1 MKYVGIDWGGEVH
14 VVALADATG
23 ELLEEWE
30 VEHTPG
36 AIQAL
41 LKHLKDKGGSAEIC
55 IAIEPGS
62 PLLMTQLLHDGY
74 ALYPINPKQADRW
87 RDRYCPSGA
96 KDDRRDAIV
105 LARALA
111 SDIQHLQKL
120 EPESDLSQELLFRA
134 HARTRLVQQRVAL
147 GNRLRESLKRYY
159 PMILNLGRS
168 AHDPFFLALL
178 LAYPDAE
185 KAARSHRGRIAKI
198 IKKHRLRALSP
209 DDVRAVLH
217 GPAFPVAPA
226 DLAAHRDE
234 AMDLVVQIQ
243 ELNKQVSQSVERM
256 EKLFEDH
263 PDRVLLLSL
272 KGMGIITAIRVGI
285 GLGSNRV
292 QRLEPSII
300 QCHAGTAPVTKST
313 GRKRRKGGQPRNY
326 GTHRVLMRRCCD
338 RDIQAGANQWAAGS
352 MIGSRWAQAYYAQLR
367 EKGNRHN
374 AALRALGNKWVKIL
388 VAVLK
393 SREPYDEER
402 HIRDLVSARV
412 PWAQGLLP
420 AEN

>member
-14 VVALADATG
+14 VVALANATG

-30 VEHTPG
+30 VEHTPQ
-36 AIQAL
+36 AVEAL
-41 LKHLKDKGGSAEIC
+41 LSRLKGLGGSAEIC
-55 IAIEPGS
+55 IALEPGS
-62 PLLMTQLLHDGY
+62 PLLMTQLLGEGY
-74 ALYPINPKQADRW
+74 VLYPINPKQADRW

-96 KDDRRDAIV
+96 KDDRRDAMV

-111 SDIQHLQKL
+111 SDVQHLQKL
-120 EPESDLSQELLFRA
+120 EPESELSQELLFRA
-134 HARTRLVQQRVAL
+134 HARTRLVQQRVAQ
-147 GNRLRESLKRYY
+147 GNRLRDILKRYY
-159 PMILNLGRS
+159 PMILDLGRS
-168 AHDPFFLALL
+168 IHEPFFLALL

-198 IKKHRLRALSP
+198 IKKHRLRTLSP
-209 DDVRAVLH
+209 DDVCKVLH
-217 GPAFPVAPA
+217 GPAFSVPHAEF
-226 DLAAHRDE
+226 AAHRDE
-234 AMDLVVQIQ
+234 AIDLAVQIQ
-243 ELNKQVSQSVERM
+243 ELNKQISQALERM
-256 EKLFEDH
+256 ETLFEDH
-263 PDRVLLLSL
+263 PDRELLLSL

-292 QRLEPSII
+292 QRLEASTI

-313 GRKRRKGGQPRNY
+313 GRKRRKGNQPRGY
-326 GTHRVLMRRCCD
+326 GTHHVIMRRCCD
-338 RDIQAGANQWAAGS
+338 RDIQSGANQWAAGS
-352 MIGSRWAQAYYAQLR
+352 MIASRWAKAYYTQLR

-374 AALRALGNKWVKIL
+374 SALRALGNKWVKIL

-393 SREPYDEER
+393 SRQPYDEER
-402 HIRDLVSARV
+402 HIRDLVSAKV